1 MRPGWIY
8 NFCLNQNFDS
18 CTVRPFI
25 GCRVRLRLNLLIA
38 AYLLCA
44 ACGPI
49 SKLPPLPS
57 DEVEAERRKQQI
69 DHVRDY
75 FAQINRLH
83 NVAFRIRVA
92 NRDDCKNWAWAQI
105 GLDAGTAA
113 SLPRK
118 YRSFSHEALSVSWTQ
133 ATVFSV
139 ADESPAAAAGVK
151 PGDHLLTFNNEP
163 VPGSQ
168 TAGWIGGFVRNNG
181 EQPIQ
186 ILVRRNG
193 VDEIHTVTPV
203 KACAIPIE
211 LVTDPTPNALTS
223 DDRIVVQSGV
233 LRLAHTDAQLA
244 LVVAHELAHANLG
257 HLTKQRTNEVLGWAG
272 GAVIDTAL
280 LAAGL
285 PSRGAFAR
293 ELRRAGQRAFSV
305 GFEREADYVGA
316 YYVARAGYD
325 LSGTEDF
332 WRALAMESPD
342 NIRIATTHPITP
354 VRFVQMQKVATEIA
368 EKRRSGL
375 PLRPELKAI
384 QAETESSDIRDHNI
398 H

>member
-1 MRPGWIY
+1 M
-8 NFCLNQNFDS
+8 
-18 CTVRPFI
+18 
-25 GCRVRLRLNLLIA
+25 RLRLNFLIA
-38 AYLLCA
+38 SYLLCA

-57 DEVEAERRKQQI
+57 DEVEAEVWKQQI
-69 DHVRDY
+69 DQVRDY
-75 FAQINRLH
+75 FSQLGRLH

-92 NRDDCKNWAWAQI
+92 NRDDCKDWAWAQM
-105 GLDAGTAA
+105 GLDAGTVA

-118 YRSFSHEALSVSWTQ
+118 YRSFGQEALSVSWTQ
-133 ATVFSV
+133 ATVLSV
-139 ADESPAAAAGVK
+139 ADKSPAAAAGIK

-163 VPGSQ
+163 VPSSQ

-186 ILVRRNG
+186 ILIRRNG

-211 LVTDPTPNALTS
+211 LVTDSAANALTS